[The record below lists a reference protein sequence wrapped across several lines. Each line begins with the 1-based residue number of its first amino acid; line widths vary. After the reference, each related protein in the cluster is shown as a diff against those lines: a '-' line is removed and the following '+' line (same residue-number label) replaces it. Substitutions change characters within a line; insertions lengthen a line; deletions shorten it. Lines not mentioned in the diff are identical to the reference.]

1 LATILKNNRLV
12 WVDIIRIVAIIA
24 VVAIHVEDSF
34 IFLWNK
40 IPYTDWWASNIYNGF
55 IRFPVPLF
63 IILSGY
69 LLLDKQ
75 EDKSTFFS
83 KRFAKV
89 VFPLVIWSMIYWVFL
104 NHYNVASI
112 FTFTF
117 VGRFFADDI
126 FFHLYFLYLILGLY
140 LITPLLRKCL
150 MYADFSDM
158 HYYLVLWFIFC
169 LLSQVLKIFGYGVG
183 VPVEAVTLNLGLYI
197 IGFVIKKTT
206 ITNKILYFSGFLVIT
221 SILVTTIGTYILL
234 DRNGHF
240 NDSIKH
246 LFGLTSVTYA
256 IGLFILIREF
266 FSSLPFTNISS
277 KYAAP
282 INAIGGA
289 ALGIYLL
296 HPLLLHFVVKGISG
310 VKLLSVE
317 VLSPVLSIPLVTFLL
332 VIISLIIVLILQKIP
347 FFKIIVP

>member
-1 LATILKNNRLV
+1 
-12 WVDIIRIVAIIA
+12 
-24 VVAIHVEDSF
+24 VEDSF

-40 IPYTDWWASNIYNGF
+40 IPYTDWWASNVYNGF

-75 EDKSTFFS
+75 ENNSIFFS
-83 KRFAKV
+83 KRFSKV
-89 VFPLVIWSMIYWVFL
+89 IFPLVAWSIIYWVFL
-104 NHYNVASI
+104 NHYNVTSL

-117 VGRFFADDI
+117 VEKFFADDI

-150 MYADFSDM
+150 MYADFSDL

-169 LLSQVLKIFGYGVG
+169 LFSQLLKVFGYGVG

-197 IGFVIKKTT
+197 IGFIIKKTT
-206 ITNKILYFSGFLVIT
+206 ITDKMLYFSGFLVIV
-221 SILVTTIGTYILL
+221 SILITILGTYILF

-240 NDSIKH
+240 DDAINH

-266 FSSLPFTNISS
+266 FSSLSFTNILS
-277 KYAAP
+277 KYSSP

-289 ALGIYLL
+289 TLGIYLL
-296 HPLLLHFVVKGISG
+296 HPMLLHFVVKGISG

-317 VLSPVLSIPLVTFLL
+317 VMSPVLSIPLVTFLL
-332 VIISLIIVLILQKIP
+332 VIISLIIVLILQRIP
-347 FFKIIVP
+347 FFRIIVP

>member
-1 LATILKNNRLV
+1 MDTILKNNRLF
-12 WVDIIRIVAIIA
+12 WVDVIRIIAIIA

-34 IFLWNK
+34 IFMWNK

-75 EDKSTFFS
+75 ENNSIFFY

-89 VFPLVIWSMIYWVFL
+89 VFPLVVWSMIYWVFL
-104 NHYNVASI
+104 NQYNVASI
-112 FTFTF
+112 FSFSF
-117 VGRFFADDI
+117 VERFFADDI

-158 HYYLVLWFIFC
+158 HYYLVLWVIFC
-169 LLSQVLKIFGYGVG
+169 LLSQVLKIFGYGIG
-183 VPVEAVTLNLGLYI
+183 IPVEAVTLNLGLYI
-197 IGFVIKKTT
+197 IGFIIKKTT
-206 ITNKILYFSGFLVIT
+206 TTDKILYFSGFLVII
-221 SILVTTIGTYILL
+221 SILITIFGTYFLF

-240 NDSIKH
+240 SDAIKH

-266 FSSLPFTNISS
+266 FNSSSFTNISS
-277 KYAAP
+277 KYGSP
-282 INAIGGA
+282 INMIGGA
-289 ALGIYLL
+289 TLGIYLL

-317 VLSPVLSIPLVTFLL
+317 VISPVVSIPLVTILL

-347 FFKIIVP
+347 FFRIIVP